1 MTHAQE
7 HRRSRR
13 PGSIDSRLYA
23 NSPLSI
29 PGCRLWFRA
38 DSLALND
45 GDLISA
51 WSDES
56 GYGTN
61 AVSAG
66 VNRPTFKT
74 NIVNGLPV
82 VRCAG
87 SHWLNHGALILAN
100 ATYFVVWSRTG
111 AANNDYVL
119 GTSGTIYSY
128 LQYSTSW
135 YVYQSIFIAVAMAAG
150 TFMLKC
156 NRYNGVNYQ
165 RYTNGVAE
173 ASQAGAGGVNLRYIG
188 AVVGAC
194 NGDIA
199 EVIIYQTALTDAE
212 RSIVDVYLRLKYAL
226 W

>member
-13 PGSIDSRLYA
+13 PGSIDLRLYGT
-23 NSPLSI
+23 SPLSV
-29 PGCRLWFRA
+29 PNCRLWFRA
-38 DSLALND
+38 DSLALVD
-45 GDLISA
+45 GDLIDA

-66 VNRPTFKT
+66 ANRPTFKT

-87 SHWLNHGALILAN
+87 NHWLDHGALFLPY

-111 AANNDYVL
+111 AANNDYIL
-119 GTSGTIYSY
+119 GASGAAYSY
-128 LQYSTSW
+128 LQYGGSW
-135 YVYQSIFIAVAMAAG
+135 YVYKNISTAVAMATG

-156 NRYNGVNYQ
+156 NRYNGTTYQ

-173 ASQAGAGGVNLRYIG
+173 ASQAGAGGANLRYIG
-188 AVVGAC
+188 AGGFAC

-212 RSIVDVYLRLKYAL
+212 RSIVDLYLRLKYAL